1 MYTAEGFAGIVSQ
14 RMAAEALTLSASW
27 FTRLDELL
35 PVAPEEVFPS
45 EEILDH
51 IPSLI
56 GDIARYLQAPD
67 DEEIAANTAVTEKA
81 RELGMLRHRQQASVH
96 QLLREFELLG
106 EVLETFV
113 VEEAT
118 RLSLSPSPAECF
130 DVVRRL
136 TRATRS
142 LMRTTVDTFI
152 SEYTNTIQERN
163 ERLRT
168 FNRMASHEL
177 RTPLGTLMFAAA
189 ALNQASVR
197 DNPDRLTRVTEA
209 IRGNT
214 ERLARLVENLQRIV
228 RLAESS
234 DGPDLQDVD
243 LGALAGDI
251 RTQVEDMAAARGVE
265 IRILDGLPSI
275 VIDPAR
281 LELILI
287 NLLSN
292 AIKYSD
298 PARQGPY
305 VEVGIDPAPQPP
317 GVVTLVVRD
326 NGLGVPDEQQQEIFS
341 RFTRAH
347 AHLDEAHGISGS
359 GLGLAIVA
367 ECVEAVGGAIRCEST
382 VGEGTAFFVTL
393 PVTPAATR
401 ASDRQYSANV
411 SSG

>member
-56 GDIARYLQAPD
+56 ADIARYLQAPD

>member
-14 RMAAEALTLSASW
+14 RMAAEALALSASW
-27 FTRLDELL
+27 FARLDELL
-35 PVAPEEVFPS
+35 PVPPQEVFPS

-51 IPSLI
+51 IPALI
-56 GDIARYLQAPD
+56 SDIARYLQAPD
-67 DEEIAANTAVTEKA
+67 EEEIAANTAVIEKA

-106 EVLETFV
+106 DVLEAFV
-113 VEEAT
+113 VAEAD

-130 DVVRRL
+130 DVVRRM

-152 SEYTNTIQERN
+152 GEYTNTIHERN

-189 ALNQASVR
+189 ALNQPSVR
-197 DNPDRLTRVTEA
+197 DNPERLARVTEA

-228 RLAESS
+228 RLAESP

-298 PARQGPY
+298 PAK
-305 VEVGIDPAPQPP
+305 PQPCVDVALDTAPPPP
-317 GVVTLVVRD
+317 GMITLVVRD
-326 NGLGVPDEQQQEIFS
+326 NGLGVPDEQQEEIFS

-347 AHLDEAHGISGS
+347 AHLDDAHGISGS

-382 VGEGTAFFVTL
+382 VGEGTAFFVSL
-393 PVTPAATR
+393 PVTPAA
-401 ASDRQYSANV
+401 APSV
-411 SSG
+411 